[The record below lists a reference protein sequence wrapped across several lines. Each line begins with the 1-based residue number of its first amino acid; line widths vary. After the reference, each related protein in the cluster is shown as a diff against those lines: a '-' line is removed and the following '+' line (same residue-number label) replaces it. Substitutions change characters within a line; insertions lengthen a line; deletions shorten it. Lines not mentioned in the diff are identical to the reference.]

1 MKFKFRNILILT
13 FIIFVLS
20 GCNNNSTETIKPT
33 KEPVKQTEI
42 NEDYVPINPEDC
54 VFVADTDAQ
63 PNISEY
69 PQIAYTDKGYY
80 ELVRDYNI
88 AIGGIQRLFF
98 HDYATGRNVIVCSK
112 IDCSHVSEECD
123 AYFKDEDYS
132 DNMCYQNDTL
142 YFIKREEGY
151 QKIEAITP
159 DGNNQ
164 TVSRSSLLTW
174 IHRGYAYFSTFEPGR
189 STAELYRVR
198 LDSNEQPELICSI
211 GEEGG
216 NVVMLYR
223 IKPYGKYVFFQ
234 MGESGDGGYNYD
246 TSIYAYNT
254 ETGDVTR
261 VCEGAM
267 RDYMVMGDSLY
278 YFDMQDNIHR
288 MKLQTGVSELF
299 LENDREIYYNKIF
312 NNDGYVIHEIQ
323 NLENKNLDTGEIELY
338 DIQLVIDE
346 NGEIVKTLNSLKDE
360 MLPEYVIE

>member
-234 MGESGDGGYNYD
+234 MGESDDGGYNYD

-299 LENDREIYYNKIF
+299 WENDREIESNKMF
-312 NNDGYVIHEIQ
+312 GNNGYIIHE
-323 NLENKNLDTGEIELY
+323 LEDVEYRDTESGEIKWH
-338 DIQLVIDE
+338 DIQIVIDE
-346 NGEIVKTLNSLKDE
+346 NGETVKILDSLKDE